1 MTPPLLGLPTFGD
14 LGGLVAA
21 LVLGLAFG
29 VFLEQAGLGSARKL
43 VGQFYLTDLTVFKV
57 MFSAIITTLLGVFWL
72 SRVGLLDLSQLFVP
86 PTFVAPHLVGGVVF
100 GLGMV
105 VAGLCPGT
113 SCVAVSSGRKDGVAV
128 AAGMLFGIVLF
139 NEAFT
144 WLEGFY
150 RSTPLGTVTLP
161 EALGLPYGVV
171 LFAVVAAGLLG
182 FVAAEAL
189 ERRNRA

>member
-1 MTPPLLGLPTFGD
+1 MTPPLLGLPALGD
-14 LGGLVAA
+14 LGGLLAA
-21 LVLGLAFG
+21 LALGLFFG
-29 VFLEQAGLGSARKL
+29 AFLEQAGLGSARKL

-57 MFSAIITTLLGVFWL
+57 MFSAIITSLLGVFWL
-72 SRVGLLDLSQLFVP
+72 SRVGVLDFSRLFVP
-86 PTFVAPHLVGGVVF
+86 PTFLAPHLGGGIVIGVG
-100 GLGMV
+100 LV

-113 SCVAVSSGRKDGVAV
+113 SCVAASSGRKDGLAV
-128 AAGMLFGIVLF
+128 AAGMLCGIVMF

-144 WLEGFY
+144 LVEGLY

-171 LFAVVAAGLLG
+171 LFGVVAAGLLG

-189 ERRNRA
+189 ERRHRA